1 MLTIANT
8 LWSLFGLWPRLF
20 GRWPQVGLF
29 LFAVVT
35 SVMALL
41 VWKYA
46 SNQKAISR
54 AKDRI
59 KANFLGMA
67 LFTESLT
74 VLLASI
80 AKTFGWIF
88 VYLGRQ
94 LIPLAVMMIPILP
107 LLAQVDHLCSFSP
120 IVADP
125 TGKDRAAVVQVVAT
139 VDPKID
145 LLQTPAELTATGGVA
160 PITKAVRMPYPLTPR
175 SAWEEKPVLDRLA
188 WLAQKF
194 APDPLPEIRW
204 EVRGVAPGRFEMT
217 VRVGAATA
225 TKSVLVASPKGRG
238 GMLQI
243 ARKRH
248 GGGLSDS
255 LSYPGEPA
263 LTGPIKSIEIVY
275 PRKPGWWHW
284 AVIYFIETIIV
295 AFALKKPMK
304 VDF

>member
-1 MLTIANT
+1 MLTIANA
-8 LWSLFGLWPRLF
+8 LWAVFGLWPRLF

-67 LFTESLT
+67 LFMDSLS

-94 LIPLAVMMIPILP
+94 LIPLAIMMIPILP
-107 LLAQVDHLCSFSP
+107 LLAQVDHLYSFSP
-120 IVADP
+120 VVADP
-125 TGKDRAAVVQVVAT
+125 TGRDRAAVVQVVAT
-139 VDPKID
+139 VDPKIN
-145 LLQTPAELTATGGVA
+145 LTHTPAELTASGGVELL
-160 PITKAVRMPYPLTPR
+160 TKAVRMPYPQTPW
-175 SAWEEKPVLDRLA
+175 SAWEEKPVLGWFARLER
-188 WLAQKF
+188 KF
-194 APDPLPEIRW
+194 ASEPAPEIHW
-204 EVRGVAPGRFEMT
+204 QVRGVAPGRFALT
-217 VRVGAATA
+217 VRVGDATA
-225 TKSVLVASPKGRG
+225 TKEVLVATAKGKGR
-238 GMLQI
+238 LRQI

-248 GGGLSDS
+248 GGGLSDG
-255 LSYPGEPA
+255 LEYPGEPA

-275 PRKPGWWHW
+275 PRKKGWWHW
-284 AVIYFIETIIV
+284 AVIYFVETIVV
-295 AFALKKPMK
+295 AFALKGPMK